1 MIKTCIHLDSKCQE
15 CPEFKEK
22 VSVVK
27 NYGGTSVDTYVH
39 IFCERSDICRHI
51 EEHLKELYEGEN

>member
-1 MIKTCIHLDSKCQE
+1 MIITRLHIGSKCQD
-15 CPEFKEK
+15 CPEFRET

-27 NYGGTSVDTYVH
+27 NYAGTSVNTDVH
-39 IFCERSDICRHI
+39 IFCERSSICRHI